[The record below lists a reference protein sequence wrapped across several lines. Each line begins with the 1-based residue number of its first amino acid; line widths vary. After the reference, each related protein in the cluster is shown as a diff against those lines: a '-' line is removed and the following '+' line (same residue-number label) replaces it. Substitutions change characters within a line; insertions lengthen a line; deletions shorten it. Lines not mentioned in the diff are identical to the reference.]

1 MRIWI
6 VIAAVVLGAFSYQ
19 HLRHK
24 AQLHE
29 MQAQY
34 KEQHKRFQGAYE
46 ALQEELSR
54 TRSNVLLAA
63 KNASESRTELRMALQ
78 SEEEWSAT
86 EVPDSIRRSLGADG
100 M

>member
-1 MRIWI
+1 LRIWI
-6 VIAAVVLGAFSYQ
+6 VVAAVVLGAFSYQ

-29 MQAQY
+29 MQV
-34 KEQHKRFQGAYE
+34 QHKRFQGAYE

-63 KNASESRTELRMALQ
+63 KNAAESRTELRTALQ